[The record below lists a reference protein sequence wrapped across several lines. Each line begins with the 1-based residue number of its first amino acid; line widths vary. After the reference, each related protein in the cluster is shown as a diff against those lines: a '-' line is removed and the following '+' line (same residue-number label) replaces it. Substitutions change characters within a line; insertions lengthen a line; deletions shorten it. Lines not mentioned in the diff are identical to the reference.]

1 MPRAMLLVTLTFD
14 TGSLQAPAGVLI
26 SMSSVS
32 RPAVPSISPERA
44 APARRMSVP
53 VAIAILVVVTAIF
66 FVLQLRHFSP
76 FMTDDAY
83 ISLRY
88 SQRLMQG
95 HGLTWNDMRPVEG
108 YTNFLWVL
116 VCAGLGELGLPLPVA
131 AHLLGITTTLLILVA
146 VVLYIYRNYPQQVQF
161 VSALIACCAMVL
173 SSPFSMWSLGGL
185 EQPLLACMLVW
196 AAYLMLGWLDAHR
209 PSTGRASAIGL
220 LLGLAVISR
229 ADAAIFTAAFYAAAV
244 IADGIS
250 IRSLLSRARILP
262 IPILFFLGQL
272 IFRKS
277 YYHEWV
283 PNTAYVKVAFTSHR
297 LHTGLRYLYFGLKIN
312 IVFLALAIIGAYAL
326 WRAGRKKT
334 VVFLATIA
342 VIWTFYLVV
351 IGGDIFPAVR
361 HFEPL
366 VALFGFLVAGCGLL
380 AVDVEGRWK
389 RGTIIGLL
397 ALTAL
402 VATSDAMSDQE
413 HWELE
418 GESLGL
424 FLHQAFGSRQPLLSS
439 DAAGVVPFYAEL
451 PVLDP
456 LGLNDY
462 HIAHEASRD
471 RGHGW
476 VGHELGDGK
485 YILDQ
490 KPDLLLFSSFEGDGP
505 LFPADQQIVDD
516 PRFAKFYQ
524 EVRFDTPQPNSIR
537 SLMYLRRIDGRIGI
551 QEQDGKVIVPAYLE
565 KTDLANSIRLA
576 DGQATLVIPPH
587 GQAAY
592 QSVPAASGVWA
603 ASIQGPASAAVQ
615 LKPAA
620 ATASVDGCAMCVRAI
635 DGQLDF
641 TLLNTSDAPA
651 LLRSITFD
659 RR

>member
-1 MPRAMLLVTLTFD
+1 
-14 TGSLQAPAGVLI
+14 
-26 SMSSVS
+26 MSSVS
-32 RPAVPSISPERA
+32 RPAVPPISP
-44 APARRMSVP
+44 ARSATARQISVP
-53 VAIAILVVVTAIF
+53 VGIAILVAVTAVL

-108 YTNFLWVL
+108 YTNLLWVL
-116 VCAGLGELGLPLPVA
+116 ACAGLGELGLSLPFA

-146 VVLYIYRNYPQQVQF
+146 VVFHVYRQYPQQVQF
-161 VSALIACCAMVL
+161 LSALIACSAMVL
-173 SSPFSMWSLGGL
+173 SSPFSMWALGGL

-196 AAYLMLGWLDAHR
+196 AAYLVLGWLDVPQ
-209 PSTGRASAIGL
+209 PSTGKASAIGL
-220 LLGLAVISR
+220 LLGLAVLSR

-244 IADGIS
+244 ITDGIAAGGINARS
-250 IRSLLSRARILP
+250 ILSRARILP

-272 IFRKS
+272 LFRKS

-283 PNTAYVKVAFTSHR
+283 PNTAFVKVAFTGHR
-297 LHTGLRYLYFGLKIN
+297 LYTGLRYLYLALKIN
-312 IVFLALAIIGAYAL
+312 VVFLALVVIGGYAL
-326 WRAGRKKT
+326 WRAGKKKT
-334 VVFLATIA
+334 VVFLSSVA
-342 VIWTFYLVV
+342 VTWTLYLVV

-366 VALFGFLVAGCGLL
+366 VSLFGFLVAGCGLL
-380 AVDVEGRWK
+380 AVDAEGRWK

-397 ALTAL
+397 GLTAL
-402 VATSDAMSDQE
+402 AATSDAMSDQE

-424 FLHQAFGSRQPLLSS
+424 FLHQAFGDRQPLLSS

-485 YILDQ
+485 YILDR

-516 PRFAKFYQ
+516 PRFARFYQ

-537 SLMYLRRIDGRIGI
+537 SLLYLRRIDGKLGV
-551 QEQDGKVIVPAYLE
+551 QQQDGKVIVPAYLE
-565 KTDLANSIRLA
+565 KTDLANSIHLA
-576 DGQATLVIPPH
+576 DGQATLTIPAH
-587 GQAAY
+587 GQATY
-592 QSVPAASGVWA
+592 QNIPAAAGVWIA
-603 ASIQGPASAAVQ
+603 RIQGPQTTAVR
-615 LKPAA
+615 LSTDP
-620 ATASVDGCAMCVRAI
+620 ATAGVDGCGMCVQAT
-635 DGQLDF
+635 DGLLNF
-641 TLLNTSDAPA
+641 TLVNDSDAA
-651 LLRSITFD
+651 ASLRTITFD
-659 RR
+659 KR